1 MATEDLPEQFKDNDT
16 FSLKKISVDSEKGEI
31 SVTADQDLSD
41 YGSAKTNRIL
51 SK

>member
-31 SVTADQDLSD
+31 SVTANKDLTG
-41 YGSAKTNRIL
+41 YGSDKTKLN
-51 SK
+51 K